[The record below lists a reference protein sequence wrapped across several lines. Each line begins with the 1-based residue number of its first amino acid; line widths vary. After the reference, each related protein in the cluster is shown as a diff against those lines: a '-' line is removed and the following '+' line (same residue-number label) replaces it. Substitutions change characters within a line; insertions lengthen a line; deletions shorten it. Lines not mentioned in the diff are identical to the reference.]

1 MKIGVV
7 KEIKQDES
15 RVALTTAGVVEL
27 RRRGHE
33 VLVETGAGAGSA
45 MDDAE
50 YEAAGAT
57 IVDVD
62 AVWADAEMVLKVKEP
77 LDGEYQRL
85 SPGPDPVHLPAPRG
99 GARADPRAVRDRR
112 RVHRLR
118 DGRDAPTAGCR
129 CSRR

>member
-1 MKIGVV
+1 MRVGVV

-33 VLVETGAGAGSA
+33 VLVETGAGLGSA

-57 IVDVD
+57 ILDVD

-85 SPGPDPVHLPAPRG
+85 SPGQILFTYLHLAAAPELV
-99 GARADPRAVRDRR
+99 ASPESQEAY
-112 RVHRLR
+112 
-118 DGRDAPTAGCR
+118 RDAYQRYREVYLPIAAAL
-129 CSRR
+129 S